1 MNFET
6 GYAEVWAARRNPNVP
21 QASGNVRPVGFQS
34 ASAAK
39 STAGAVDGPVP
50 DGAQVASV
58 DMASVETANASRD
71 EEMSFWDF
79 LDVINPLHHLPL
91 VGDMYR
97 ELTGDT
103 IKPSTQV
110 AGGMLFGGPFAL
122 VTGVYSAMV
131 EQSSGEGVGGTLV
144 AALTGDDG
152 TGSAPRFS
160 AQPRAASGVML
171 ASLDLSRD
179 AIPGAQSLDEM
190 PVDDGIATGVMV
202 ASVEIDGLANAASGP
217 AATDGRAVDGHH
229 ALPKTVAGETDDP
242 ALTSILLAAADS
254 YASDRSLDTF
264 LTLAAAGPA
273 SANPAPAS
281 TARDRGTPPVIKAG
295 TAAGSIQFA
304 DVPATASQTIP
315 PNTTTLQLAELD
327 DTPAATEQP
336 ARQARRLSAEDANP
350 IPLDDARRFNRA
362 LPLFAGASSRRDEI
376 KAADVADAANRL
388 NVIRAAEREAAGAHN
403 DRISPAVARSVA
415 PSDPT
420 LAAPAGP
427 AGIQDPFGRSIS
439 ANNLGDKMLQALDK
453 YRSSSNLGGAGI

>member
-6 GYAEVWAARRNPNVP
+6 GYAEVWAARRNPTVP
-21 QASGNVRPVGFQS
+21 QAAGNVRPVGYQPTPS
-34 ASAAK
+34 AK
-39 STAGAVDGPVP
+39 STATAVDGPVA

-58 DMASVETANASRD
+58 EMASAQGE

-110 AGGMLFGGPFAL
+110 AGGMLFGGPFGM

-131 EQSSGEGVGGTLV
+131 EQSSGQGVGGTLM
-144 AALTGDDG
+144 AALTGDE
-152 TGSAPRFS
+152 SAGAPSSFI

-171 ASLDLSRD
+171 ASLDLDNSAAPGTQNLDD
-179 AIPGAQSLDEM
+179 A
-190 PVDDGIATGVMV
+190 PVNDGFVPGVMV
-202 ASVEIDGLANAASGP
+202 ASVETETLDP
-217 AATDGRAVDGHH
+217 AAPAVTTAAAAPVDGHH
-229 ALPKTVAGETDDP
+229 ALPKAVATNADDP
-242 ALTSILLAAADS
+242 ALTNILLAAADS
-254 YASDRSLDTF
+254 YASDRSLDAF

-273 SANPAPAS
+273 SGNAPPSAA
-281 TARDRGTPPVIKAG
+281 ARERGTPPVTKAG

-304 DVPATASQTIP
+304 DVPATASQATP
-315 PNTTTLQLAELD
+315 PTGNPTAALQLAELD
-327 DTPAATEQP
+327 DSPKATEQP
-336 ARQARRLSAEDANP
+336 ARQPRRLSAEDANP
-350 IPLDDARRFNRA
+350 IPLEDARRFTRA

-376 KAADVADAANRL
+376 NAGDVAEAANRL
-388 NVIRAAEREAAGAHN
+388 AVIRAAEREAAGARN

-415 PSDPT
+415 PSEPT

-453 YRSSSNLGGAGI
+453 YRTSSNLGGAGI